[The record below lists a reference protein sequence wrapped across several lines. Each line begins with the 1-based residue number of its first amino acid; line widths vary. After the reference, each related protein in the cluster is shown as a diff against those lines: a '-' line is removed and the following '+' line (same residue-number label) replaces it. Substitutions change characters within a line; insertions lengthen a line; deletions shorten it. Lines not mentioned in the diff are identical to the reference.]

1 MRILTENQN
10 KTIIF
15 DNVLKIKQ
23 YLDERIIELEKLA
36 TDENHKN
43 PYVFMGISALF
54 DLLSNLPYSDEQ
66 MSIWRNYVS
75 PRYIQFLNDY
85 VFDEIQQNFSQSI
98 NLGELFYKRVRCGL
112 DHSFSTGNEQYRV
125 LLSHENNAIPEEVEL
140 HNCNGIIEYGIH
152 FTALSVLN
160 VLKHA
165 INKLFNEI
173 EQRII
178 SDIQVIQRFS
188 EKKPLS
194 KFYE

>member
-23 YLDERIIELEKLA
+23 YLDKRIIELEKLA
-36 TDENHKN
+36 TDKNHEN
-43 PYVFMGISALF
+43 PYIFMGISAFF
-54 DLLSNLPYSDEQ
+54 DLLSNLPYSNEQ
-66 MSIWRNYVS
+66 MNNWNNRVS
-75 PRYIQFLNDY
+75 PRYKQFLKDY

-112 DHSFSTGNEQYRV
+112 DHSFSTGDSHYRV
-125 LLSHENNAIPEEVEL
+125 LLSHENNVIPEEVEL
-140 HNCNGIIEYGIH
+140 HNCNGTIEYGIH

-173 EQRII
+173 EQGII

-188 EKKPLS
+188 RKKPLS